1 MKAAKDI
8 FRYNALL
15 VISLFVLPVI
25 TVEVNKV
32 RQTEIYIFAI
42 SAITILIQYLISEEK
57 HRDINIIKIY
67 SLIHIIMK
75 EFDHNNPLHKKYLLK
90 I

>member
-75 EFDHNNPLHKKYLLK
+75 EFDHNNLLYKKYLLK